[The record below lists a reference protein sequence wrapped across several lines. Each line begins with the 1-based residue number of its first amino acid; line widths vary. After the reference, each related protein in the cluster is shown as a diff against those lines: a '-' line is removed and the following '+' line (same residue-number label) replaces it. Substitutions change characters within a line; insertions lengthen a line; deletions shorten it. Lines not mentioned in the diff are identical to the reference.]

1 MKSQITMKD
10 MAQHFNVSLNTI
22 HKAIYGKPGVSEA
35 TRKKIVSYAEKN
47 GYRLNAMASMLKR
60 KNMKIAVCLPKLD
73 QDSKYFYSYI
83 WQGYRMYLAEQ
94 SEFNLE
100 IQELAYEKGEL
111 SRTLEALCEKVKA
124 GEELDGLLTVPPG
137 DEKGICAV
145 RYLTDKG
152 LPVVFVT
159 EDQDRCGHLGTVVGD
174 YYAAGQLMAEQAC
187 NILARGRRILLMTGD
202 PYKVSHYLVAKG
214 FHEYMRQEK
223 KEYVVE
229 DLYGYYELDHL
240 DKNVLDILKEN
251 PPDLICCVFSRGSA
265 VLYRALKKSGMA
277 GRIPVIA
284 SDVFDETVRALKEGT
299 FTNLV
304 FKDPCKQAYL
314 AIKMLYEYLLMDKE
328 PAEKVRRVE
337 IVLIFKSNVNYFWE
351 NIKDMQYMRT

>member
-1 MKSQITMKD
+1 M
-10 MAQHFNVSLNTI
+10 
-22 HKAIYGKPGVSEA
+22 
-35 TRKKIVSYAEKN
+35 
-47 GYRLNAMASMLKR
+47 
-60 KNMKIAVCLPKLD
+60 
-73 QDSKYFYSYI
+73 
-83 WQGYRMYLAEQ
+83 
-94 SEFNLE
+94 
-100 IQELAYEKGEL
+100 
-111 SRTLEALCEKVKA
+111 KA

-145 RYLTDKG
+145 RYLADKG

-159 EDQDRCGHLGTVVGD
+159 EDQDRCGQLGTVVGD

-202 PYKVSHYLVAKG
+202 PYKDSHYLVAKG

>member
-60 KNMKIAVCLPKLD
+60 KNMKIAVCLPK
-73 QDSKYFYSYI
+73 
-83 WQGYRMYLAEQ
+83 
-94 SEFNLE
+94 FNLE

-145 RYLTDKG
+145 RYFTDKG

-187 NILARGRRILLMTGD
+187 RGRRILLMTGD
-202 PYKVSHYLVAKG
+202 PYKDSHYLVAKG

-223 KEYVVE
+223 KEYAVE

-304 FKDPCKQAYL
+304 FKDPCKQSYL